1 MAKFLF
7 QTFVKVIPEM
17 NFICFTEERKCRILK
32 SQRRS
37 THRIH
42 LVNGGTNMNRT
53 TVNMMESNH
62 MVNGIKSKVIALPVL
77 FIIGLFQVAS
87 ALT

>member
-1 MAKFLF
+1 
-7 QTFVKVIPEM
+7 
-17 NFICFTEERKCRILK
+17 
-32 SQRRS
+32 
-37 THRIH
+37 
-42 LVNGGTNMNRT
+42 MNRT